1 MQEAISL
8 WPLIGIA
15 VIVVGFVLRFNPVLV
30 VIISGIVTGV
40 AAHMPIATI
49 LEKLGE
55 GFLNTR
61 NLPFILLL
69 PLAVIGLLERHGLK
83 ERAQAWIAKIHS
95 ATAGRLLIVYLFV
108 REATAALGL
117 TSLGGHPQMVRPL
130 LAPMAEGAAEKRFG
144 PLPGNVRYRLRAMS
158 AATDNVGLFFGE
170 DIFVAFGAIIFM
182 HNFMLESGGI
192 QTEPLHIAL
201 WGIPTAI
208 CAFLIHAAR
217 LWRLDRHLQRE
228 LDRINAGQAKGGAGM
243 NFQQTYLYWLAGAVL
258 LVVAIMSWRDKS
270 NPRRLTT
277 GLFWGLYGL
286 VFLLGDW
293 TYQLV
298 GDKRTVNIAV
308 GGVVVLALIAGFGG
322 VRLGSYHQRT
332 QEEKTASAKRLGN
345 KLFFPAL
352 AIPVVTVIGVLLFNN
367 LPSWQVALFGPGNH
381 ATLITLFSMTV
392 GTLIGLAMAIRMTH
406 ETVAQ
411 PMQEARRL
419 LDSVGWAFILPQIL
433 AVLGLLFTAAGV
445 GTSISWLTEHYLAV
459 DNRFIAV
466 AVYAI
471 GMAVLTM
478 VMGNAFAAFPIVTA
492 GVGIPILVLQHGG
505 NPAVMAAIGMFSG
518 YCGTLMTPM
527 AANFNIV
534 PAALLELPDKNAV
547 IKAQIPTGI
556 LLLIVNV
563 FLLYFLMFL

>member
-1 MQEAISL
+1 
-8 WPLIGIA
+8 
-15 VIVVGFVLRFNPVLV
+15 
-30 VIISGIVTGV
+30 
-40 AAHMPIATI
+40 
-49 LEKLGE
+49 
-55 GFLNTR
+55 
-61 NLPFILLL
+61 
-69 PLAVIGLLERHGLK
+69 
-83 ERAQAWIAKIHS
+83 
-95 ATAGRLLIVYLFV
+95 
-108 REATAALGL
+108 
-117 TSLGGHPQMVRPL
+117 
-130 LAPMAEGAAEKRFG
+130 
-144 PLPGNVRYRLRAMS
+144 
-158 AATDNVGLFFGE
+158 
-170 DIFVAFGAIIFM
+170 
-182 HNFMLESGGI
+182 
-192 QTEPLHIAL
+192 
-201 WGIPTAI
+201 
-208 CAFLIHAAR
+208 
-217 LWRLDRHLQRE
+217 
-228 LDRINAGQAKGGAGM
+228 M

-308 GGVVVLALIAGFGG
+308 GGVVVVLALIAGFGG

-332 QEEKTASAKRLGN
+332 QEEKTTSAKRLGN

-392 GTLIGLAMAIRMTH
+392 GTLIGLAMAISMTH